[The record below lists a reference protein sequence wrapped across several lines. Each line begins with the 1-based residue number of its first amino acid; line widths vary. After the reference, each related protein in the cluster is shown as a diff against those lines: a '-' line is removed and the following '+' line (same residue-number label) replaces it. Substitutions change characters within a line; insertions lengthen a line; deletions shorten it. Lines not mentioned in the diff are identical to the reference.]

1 MAFQLLYSVWQEDG
15 IEKSFRAASKELTEE
30 DISYIF
36 RRTEN
41 RLPFDKLPEDE
52 ENNNL
57 ACTVYLQLP
66 SGALAIARTGYYSL
80 NEALSKDGFVLHA
93 YIAER
98 DESISPFLYALN
110 TCFKQSL
117 TKEELLSF
125 SSYSLLPTVPF
136 PRPQFVLNQ
145 KEIQKFFSKGRQ
157 KILSQ
162 LLQALID
169 GHRSKRTTILNEK
182 HSFLKYWFYAIHCC
196 LPEQIKKDITFATS
210 VHDKPED
217 CELICGAAKNSISTI
232 NEMAHGNFVFDH
244 VGGPTTENIE
254 AVKYPVFISQLFVEN
269 AEEALAVSQKIHGYM
284 SRYQFSLSASAG
296 IMKLLDGEFDWFDSA
311 YDIQFFLGK
320 IGFAEKDHLKNVFTR
335 LWGNFKKNAF
345 RFLLNEQSLP
355 LLSYVFKNSDSS
367 VKREIIEYIDRHH
380 EQFGIYEAMSLKD
393 YYEIIV
399 DKLGFIYE
407 YLPSALLRNNQFEA
421 YRDYLNR
428 NLSELCV
435 LLYII
440 ADNYSDLVDEH
451 GEDAVYYICREI
463 FMMLIEEDEKD
474 LAVDFC
480 RKVESLPDVFVEQ
493 VIVRAIWIHADRM
506 VSRQAFVNEELVFA
520 VMEEI
525 INRTKAAAAILMVFA
540 RKGRYGENTVSLYM
554 DLCRQY
560 PNETAAIDKILSQR
574 EAFSAFESD
583 MTLQKF
589 MSRKRATL
597 DDLTYFFYHFYLK
610 GSDKNLSFESKVQEL
625 LESLSPVLQIEA
637 ADHLLRLFAG
647 SCSDYQERRIVHVL
661 ASYIV
666 NQSVN
671 DVYDYYA
678 NSEVDIR
685 EMTDI
690 LLVMDYPISNE
701 FYAAILCVD
710 LKNVVSH
717 EKNHIPGKGNGSRI
731 LMELCAP
738 YIVSELPLYNAEN
751 KLFLER
757 LYRYLLR
764 AMVLL
769 SRKKGKLIQHYGEIL
784 NNFLA
789 RNDFQDVLGS
799 FILSFEENEET
810 KLDAVLAPLILL
822 KNQGVS
828 LNEQV
833 SEVCEAY
840 LMAGSLERRRERFF
854 ILLSYMNTDEEKVL
868 MKEYLTDLFYSDLN
882 FVQRLLVPSPKKL
895 FQ

>member
-1 MAFQLLYSVWQEDG
+1 MALQLLYSVWLEDG
-15 IEKSFRAASKELTEE
+15 VEKSFRAASKALTEE
-30 DISYIF
+30 DIAYIF
-36 RRTEN
+36 RRSEK
-41 RLPFDKLPEDE
+41 RIDFDKLPEDD
-52 ENNNL
+52 ENSDL
-57 ACTVYLQLP
+57 ACTVYLHLP
-66 SGALAIARTGYYSL
+66 SGALAIVRTGYYSINAVL
-80 NEALSKDGFVLHA
+80 QKDGYILHA
-93 YIAER
+93 YITEK

-117 TKEELLSF
+117 TQEELLSF

-157 KILSQ
+157 RILSQ

-169 GHRSKRTTILNEK
+169 GHRSKRITVLNEK

-196 LPEQIKKDITFATS
+196 LPEHIKKDITFATS
-210 VHDKPED
+210 AHDKPED
-217 CELICGAAKNSISTI
+217 CALICGAAKNSISTI

-254 AVKYPVFISQLFVEN
+254 PVKYPVFISQLFAEN
-269 AEEALAVSQKIHGYM
+269 AQAAVEVSKKIHSYM

-320 IGFAEKDHLKNVFTR
+320 IGFAEKENLKKVFTR
-335 LWGNFKKNAF
+335 LWGSFKENAF

-367 VKREIIEYIDRHH
+367 VKREIIEYVDRNH

-393 YYEIIV
+393 YYADVV

-407 YLPSALLRNNQFEA
+407 FLPSALLRNNQFDA

-428 NLSELCV
+428 NLSEMCV

-440 ADNYSDLVDEH
+440 VDNYAELVNEH
-451 GEDAVYYICREI
+451 GEEPVYYICREI
-463 FMMLIEEDEKD
+463 FLMLIEEEERD

-480 RKVESLPDVFVEQ
+480 RKVESLPDAFVEQ
-493 VIVRAIWIHADRM
+493 VVVRAIWIHADRM
-506 VSRQAFVNEELVFA
+506 ASRHDFVNEELVFA

-525 INRTKAAAAILMVFA
+525 VKRTKAAAALLMVFA

-554 DLCRQY
+554 NLCRQY
-560 PNETAAIDKILSQR
+560 PNETAAIDKILAQR
-574 EAFSAFESD
+574 DAFSAFASD

-597 DDLTYFFYHFYLK
+597 EDLTYFFYHFYLK
-610 GSDKNLSFESKVQEL
+610 ESDKNLSFESKVQEL

-647 SCSDYQERRIVHVL
+647 SCSDYQQKRIVHVL

-678 NSEVDIR
+678 NSDVDIR
-685 EMTDI
+685 GMTDI
-690 LLVMDYPISNE
+690 LLMMDYPISNE

-710 LKNVVSH
+710 LKSIVSN
-717 EKNHIPGKGNGSRI
+717 EKNHIPGKGNGSKI
-731 LMELCAP
+731 LMELCAS
-738 YIVSELPLYNAEN
+738 YIVSELPCYNAEN

-784 NNFLA
+784 KNFLV
-789 RNDFQDVLGS
+789 RSDFQNVLSS
-799 FILSFEENEET
+799 FILSFEEREET
-810 KLDAVLAPLILL
+810 KLEAVLAPLILL
-822 KNQGVS
+822 KIQGIPFS
-828 LNEQV
+828 EQL

-840 LMAGSLERRRERFF
+840 LMTGSLETRKKRFVV
-854 ILLSYMNTDEEKVL
+854 LLSYMNNDDESVL
-868 MKEYLTDLFYSDLN
+868 MKQYLTDLFYSDLN
-882 FVQRLLVPSPKKL
+882 FVQKLLAPSSKNL